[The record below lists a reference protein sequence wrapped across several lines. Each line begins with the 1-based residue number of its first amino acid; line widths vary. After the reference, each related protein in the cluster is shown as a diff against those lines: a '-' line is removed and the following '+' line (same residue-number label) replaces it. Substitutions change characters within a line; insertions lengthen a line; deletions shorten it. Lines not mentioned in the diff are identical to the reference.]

1 MLLSDLLNMLGVRV
15 VGQGYN
21 GSDAVKLYKELNPDI
36 VFTDIIMPETDG
48 FYALEKIREYDPNA
62 KVVAV
67 TVDMTSETTTRLEA
81 LKVSA
86 IVYKPFDIT
95 KIKQALMTKLN
106 IKINDS

>member
-1 MLLSDLLNMLGVRV
+1 MLLSDLLKTLGVRV

-21 GSDAVKLYKELNPDI
+21 GSNAVEMYKELNPDI
-36 VFTDIIMPETDG
+36 VFTDIIMPGTDG
-48 FYALEKIREYDPNA
+48 FYALEKIREHDTNA

-67 TVDMTSETTTRLEA
+67 TVDMTSETTKRLEA

-95 KIKQALMTKLN
+95 KIKQVLMTKLN